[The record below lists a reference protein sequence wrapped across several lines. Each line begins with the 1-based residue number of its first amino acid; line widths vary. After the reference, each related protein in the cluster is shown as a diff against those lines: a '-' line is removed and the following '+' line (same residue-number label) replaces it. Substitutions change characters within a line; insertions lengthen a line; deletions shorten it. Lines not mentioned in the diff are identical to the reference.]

1 MSIPLQ
7 GNRGTRSEAGRWNL
21 GFLESQDFD
30 GGVVEIPPG
39 AQKHL
44 DSTVDDKNPALKDPK
59 LWELWYSPYYGSCR
73 I

>member
-1 MSIPLQ
+1 MEP
-7 GNRGTRSEAGRWNL
+7 GARPGGGTSAGGVTRLRW
-21 GFLESQDFD
+21 
-30 GGVVEIPPG
+30 GVVEIPPG

-44 DSTVDDKNPALKDPK
+44 DSTVDDMNPALKDPK